1 MRFKLNDSLLNKEV
15 FFIYYKGLRDN
26 YDFVNETIVSYFNAL
41 DLIQI
46 NDSSFAIVV
55 QAIPSPLEDTIEEI
69 LELLKFDL
77 DINLNFLIGN
87 KHTYDKETPSYFESE
102 VDYLAIAFDRI
113 NYITELYIQKTLKT
127 AIKPE
132 KLYPQAFNL
141 IENNPETKEM
151 IQKLWVTSTNIAQ
164 CASKLYLHRN
174 TLIYRMD
181 KFEKETQLDLKNQN
195 DLLISYLLTLRSS

>member
-151 IQKLWVTSTNIAQ
+151 IQKLWETSTNIAQ

>member
-55 QAIPSPLEDTIEEI
+55 QAIPSPIEDTIEEI

-102 VDYLAIAFDRI
+102 VDYLAIAF
-113 NYITELYIQKTLKT
+113 
-127 AIKPE
+127 
-132 KLYPQAFNL
+132 
-141 IENNPETKEM
+141 
-151 IQKLWVTSTNIAQ
+151 
-164 CASKLYLHRN
+164 
-174 TLIYRMD
+174 
-181 KFEKETQLDLKNQN
+181 
-195 DLLISYLLTLRSS
+195 